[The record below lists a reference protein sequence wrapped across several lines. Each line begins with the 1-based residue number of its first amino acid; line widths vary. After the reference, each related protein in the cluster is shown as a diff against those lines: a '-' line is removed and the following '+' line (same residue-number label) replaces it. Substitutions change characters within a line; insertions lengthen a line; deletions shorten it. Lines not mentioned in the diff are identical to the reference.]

1 MAGEEKKEIVEKVKQ
16 IISEQLGVDE
26 NEVTPSASFVDD
38 LGADSLDQVEL
49 VMALEEHRRFRRDFF
64 RQAAGLFPRQSVEL
78 KAMGA
83 YSRTDKG
90 AYPRRSHGRR

>member
-1 MAGEEKKEIVEKVKQ
+1 MASADKLKEIHEKVKQ

-49 VMALEEHRRFRRDFF
+49 VMALEEEF
-64 RQAAGLFPRQSVEL
+64 GLEISDEDAEKMRSVQD
-78 KAMGA
+78 AID
-83 YSRTDKG
+83 YIDKH
-90 AYPRRSHGRR
+90 AKVSK